1 MANNIIDADAMYRAG
16 YGSKI
21 DPTKDRTMQTELI
34 NKGLGMVGEW
44 VIGKYKNAFAELK
57 TVKKLGRKTKGG
69 VQIEMDKLGEEL
81 APGIQDSLDLFK
93 SEEIVLRARDYANSI
108 RYWSFGIRRKPN

>member
-21 DPTKDRTMQTELI
+21 DPTKDRTMQTALI

-44 VIGKYKNAFAELK
+44 VVGKYKNAFAELK
-57 TVKKLGRKTKGG
+57 TVKNMTK
-69 VQIEMDKLGEEL
+69 EL
-81 APGIQDSLDLFK
+81 DNLKFH
-93 SEEIVLRARDYANSI
+93 
-108 RYWSFGIRRKPN
+108 